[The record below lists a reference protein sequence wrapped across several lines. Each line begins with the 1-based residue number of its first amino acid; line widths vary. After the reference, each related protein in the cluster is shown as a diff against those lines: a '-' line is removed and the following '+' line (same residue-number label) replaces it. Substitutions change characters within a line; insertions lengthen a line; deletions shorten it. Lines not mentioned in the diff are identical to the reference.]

1 MANVQRPRMTV
12 NGWESTMVCT
22 KDEYLEAK
30 QARPK
35 WHRRDYQMVA
45 DVLSDVLGETVA
57 PINNDKSRLVSLT
70 IVRNIEKRFADKF
83 TEDNPRFD
91 LEKFEE
97 ASTGAAYVM
106 KEFASFLR

>member
-1 MANVQRPRMTV
+1 
-12 NGWESTMVCT
+12 
-22 KDEYLEAK
+22 
-30 QARPK
+30 
-35 WHRRDYQMVA
+35 MVA

-57 PINNDKSRLVSLT
+57 PINNDKSWLVSLT

-97 ASTGAAYVM
+97 SGTGVAYVM
-106 KEFASFLR
+106 KELAMFLQ